1 MVMTKRY
8 SGVRK
13 EQDLEREIEEKENV
27 LNAFQ
32 RVKNGKSFT
41 LTDLKV
47 VQRELIRQRGDGYK
61 GTLSMNQAIQNI
73 NKEISISKESS
84 HHTKR
89 RMKKRRQD
97 IERLKR
103 QQRLQQQKKLE
114 QEREMEL

>member
-1 MVMTKRY
+1 MTKRY
-8 SGVRK
+8 SDVKK
-13 EQDLEREIEEKENV
+13 EQDFEREIEEKENV

-61 GTLSMNQAIQNI
+61 GTFSMNQAIQNI
-73 NKEISISKESS
+73 NKEISVSKESS

-89 RMKKRRQD
+89 KMTRRKQD
-97 IERLKR
+97 VERLKR
-103 QQRLQQQKKLE
+103 LQRLQQQKKYE
-114 QEREMEL
+114 QEKEMDL